1 MNLISYRNRTK
12 PAQSDQPMA
21 MDGREIDEIAHL
33 VDRFNQA
40 HARLNEV
47 ELALHETMEGDRL
60 SLLHRLEDA
69 RGAYMDARFALS
81 VRGATH

>member
-1 MNLISYRNRTK
+1 MNLVAYRNRTETGS
-12 PAQSDQPMA
+12 PDQPA
-21 MDGREIDEIAHL
+21 LMDGREIDEMASL

-47 ELALHETMEGDRL
+47 ELALHEDGDADRPML
-60 SLLHRLEDA
+60 MRRLEDA

-81 VRGATH
+81 FHSTQH